1 MYVLLG
7 SETSTVRPD
16 SYNSSPP
23 TPRNGLSST
32 DLQVM
37 SLGAVVVLM
46 IVAVFGISIL
56 NYCGRLRMTQRLGDR
71 RQKAVYYVSSLPPSY
86 SETSRPVRQRT

>member
-71 RQKAVYYVSSLPPSY
+71 RQKGKLSEKFVQIILKAGSLL
-86 SETSRPVRQRT
+86 